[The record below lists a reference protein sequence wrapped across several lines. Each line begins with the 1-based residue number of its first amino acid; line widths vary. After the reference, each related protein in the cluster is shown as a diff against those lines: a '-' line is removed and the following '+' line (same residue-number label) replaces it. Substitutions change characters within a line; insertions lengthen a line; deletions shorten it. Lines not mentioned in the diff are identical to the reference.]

1 MMKQNK
7 KMMSHKGS
15 SSKVLKRGLG
25 LVSLD
30 SNHTN
35 EYNYDNDE
43 LYSIQL
49 CSFKGIDF
57 SHKGSSLMANT
68 LRQLYNKSTN
78 SLKSFRKSLTIAVFA
93 LSFSFNL
100 AFASDATS
108 TEDFFYQRG
117 YENGY
122 LSGYEK
128 GVEEAFK
135 EAKSMLKNYANELK
149 AYELGKYLIKNQNLT
164 YPQVWQEIDDSG
176 LVKLRVLPSRI
187 EKELSIDELFA
198 KFASIPTRNASI
210 NKNLELSIEEQNSVQ
225 LSYRDGNINSLPQK
239 ANTAQNKQTLSI
251 AKSSKNLEILKK
263 ANVVF
268 SDEGS
273 FYNVLFFTKVEKEA
287 FCSQFEICK

>member
-1 MMKQNK
+1 MIKQK
-7 KMMSHKGS
+7 F
-15 SSKVLKRGLG
+15 
-25 LVSLD
+25 
-30 SNHTN
+30 T
-35 EYNYDNDE
+35 
-43 LYSIQL
+43 
-49 CSFKGIDF
+49 
-57 SHKGSSLMANT
+57 
-68 LRQLYNKSTN
+68 
-78 SLKSFRKSLTIAVFA
+78 LTILA
-93 LSFSFNL
+93 LMLSQGVL
-100 AFASDATS
+100 FASDATS

-210 NKNLELSIEEQNSVQ
+210 DKNLELSIKEQNSVQ

-251 AKSSKNLEILKK
+251 AKNHIS
-263 ANVVF
+263 
-268 SDEGS
+268 
-273 FYNVLFFTKVEKEA
+273 LF
-287 FCSQFEICK
+287 